1 MLLIVPNN
9 GAIHNFDA
17 DAMVEIPCLVGH
29 NGPEPLTVGDIPHFQ
44 KGMMSQQVAVEKL
57 VVDAW
62 EQRSYHKLW
71 QAITLS
77 KTVPSASVAKAILD
91 DLIAANKDTGRSC
104 INPSLTGIHRVPVFL
119 FPVRFTLC

>member
-17 DAMVEIPCLVGH
+17 DAMVEIPCLVGQH
-29 NGPEPLTVGDIPHFQ
+29 GRGAAQCGDIPHFQ
-44 KGMMSQQVAVEKL
+44 KGLMSQQVAVGKL

-62 EQRSYHKLW
+62 EQRSYQKLW

-77 KTVPSASVAKAILD
+77 NRTERVGRESDSD
-91 DLIAANKDTGRSC
+91 DLIEANKDYWPELHY
-104 INPSLTGIHRVPVFL
+104 PS
-119 FPVRFTLC
+119 